1 MDYHQL
7 REFADS
13 WGLIYLFIVFI
24 AVIMFVFRPGSRRK
38 ADETAQIPFKEDSKD
53 AGQGN

>member
-38 ADETAQIPFKEDSKD
+38 ADEIAQIPFKEDSKD